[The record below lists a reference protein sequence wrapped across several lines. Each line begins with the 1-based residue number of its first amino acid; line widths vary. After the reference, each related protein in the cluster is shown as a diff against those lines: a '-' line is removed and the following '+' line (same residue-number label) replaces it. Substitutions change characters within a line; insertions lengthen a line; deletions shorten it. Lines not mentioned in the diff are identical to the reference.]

1 MVNLGLNWM
10 TILGIVDVGLA
21 IAYLVTAI
29 LNAGMRSRIIGG
41 LGITL
46 YIIQGLMAIVI
57 LPIGGFILVFN
68 GWRVDPILATQQ
80 LLLHLLLIYLAFKDA
95 LIFGIVSRQSQ
106 R

>member
-1 MVNLGLNWM
+1 MVNVGFNFM
-10 TILGIVDVGLA
+10 SILAIVDLALA

-29 LNAGMRSRIIGG
+29 LNAGMRSRLIGG

-46 YIIQGLMAIVI
+46 YIIQGLMVIVI
-57 LPIGGFILVFN
+57 LPLCGFILWFQ
-68 GWRVDPILATQQ
+68 GWRLDPILATQQ
-80 LLLHLLLIYLAFKDA
+80 FLLHVLLIYLAFKDA

>member
-1 MVNLGLNWM
+1 MVNVGLSWM
-10 TILGIVDVGLA
+10 SILGIVDIGLA

-29 LNAGMRSRIIGG
+29 LNAGMRSRLIGG

-57 LPIGGFILVFN
+57 LPISGFILFFN
-68 GWRVDPILATQQ
+68 GWRVDPILAIQQ
-80 LLLHLLLIYLAFKDA
+80 FLLHVLLIYLAFKDA
-95 LIFGIVSRQSQ
+95 VIFGIVSRQSQ

>member
-10 TILGIVDVGLA
+10 SILGIVDVGLA

>member
-1 MVNLGLNWM
+1 MVINWM
-10 TILGIVDVGLA
+10 SILGIVDIGLA

-57 LPIGGFILVFN
+57 LPISGFILVFN
-68 GWRVDPILATQQ
+68 GWRVDRILVTQQ
-80 LLLHLLLIYLAFKDA
+80 FLLHVLLIYLAFKDA